1 MDIFRFYQGY
11 LGNRNNFFAPS
22 YVKKSNKA
30 VVMPKA
36 KNCEAKIIYRIV
48 TAKGGAR
55 KRRFVSS
62 GENELI
68 TPETLAFHVKQR
80 KNSSTPNPQK
90 NKFSTAIQTGKDS
103 PVLHEQYKKPRF
115 SKQTCE
121 MAIQN
126 ESLTSLHFPEV
137 QAYIKPI
144 FNTSSKPPLYH

>member
-1 MDIFRFYQGY
+1 M
-11 LGNRNNFFAPS
+11 GNKNNFFAPS

-30 VVMPKA
+30 VIMPKV
-36 KNCEAKIIYRIV
+36 KNCQANAIYRIV
-48 TAKGGAR
+48 TAKGSAR
-55 KRRFVSS
+55 KRRFASS

-68 TPETLAFHVKQR
+68 TPDTLALHVKQR

-103 PVLHEQYKKPRF
+103 PVLHEQYKKSRF
-115 SKQTCE
+115 TKQTCE
-121 MAIQN
+121 MATQN

-144 FNTSSKPPLYH
+144 FNILTKPSNNH